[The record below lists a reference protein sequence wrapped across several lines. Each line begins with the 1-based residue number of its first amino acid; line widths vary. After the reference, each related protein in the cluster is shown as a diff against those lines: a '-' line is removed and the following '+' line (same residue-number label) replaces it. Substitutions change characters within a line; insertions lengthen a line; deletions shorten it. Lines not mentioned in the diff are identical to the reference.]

1 MWNKIFN
8 KKIFIIT
15 LIIGIILIASF
26 FFIGNKV
33 SKNNIE
39 LADKTLQEN
48 NIEKIDKIMSKAV
61 VIKDRIVY
69 DNNPLV
75 LDGSSLYFDLTYSD
89 GEIIQKDISKLFPLT
104 KYDAR
109 IIYPRVLSYIPKQEK
124 VILYRGVDG
133 TEILLDAY
141 VFDIKTGS
149 VKKLNNFT
157 LAYVFTHSG
166 FSLSGEKIALNFGDS
181 IAVFDFL
188 KDKEIGLVKLN
199 DVKNKSFV
207 SDSVSN
213 LGIGTIGS
221 TMGAEDK
228 NFKWLNENLLQYPIY
243 IKVGDSFELEKIET
257 IEVK

>member
-8 KKIFIIT
+8 KKIFII
-15 LIIGIILIASF
+15 LIIGIILIASLF
-26 FFIGNKV
+26 FVGNKV
-33 SKNNIE
+33 SKNNLE
-39 LADKTLQEN
+39 LADKTLQKN
-48 NIEKIDKIMSKAV
+48 NIEKMDETILKTV

-69 DNNPLV
+69 DDNPLV

-89 GEIIQKDISKLFPLT
+89 GEIIKEDIGKLFPLT

-109 IIYPRVLSYIPKQEK
+109 IIYPRVFSYIPKQGK

-141 VFDIKTGS
+141 IFDIKTGS
-149 VKKLNNFT
+149 IKKLNNFT

-166 FSLSGEKIALNFGDS
+166 FSPSGEKIALNFGDS

-188 KDKEIGLVKLN
+188 KDKETGLAKLN

-221 TMGAEDK
+221 TRGAGDK
-228 NFKWLNENLLQYPIY
+228 NFKWLNENLLQYPVY
-243 IKVGDSFELEKIET
+243 VKVGDIFKLEKIET
-257 IEVK
+257 VEVR